1 MYDKKKMALNC
12 EKYVQTPTTLCESKC
27 CTQNAEC
34 ETRAPK
40 ATTTMEFV
48 LARKQLLRPLTVG
61 LLLNNFGF
69 CLRSSDERGA
79 AAVAG
84 IIGLSE
90 GCAHECAKRT
100 PLVRCVKYKMCAI
113 QRQQQAQKQQAFA
126 AAVAVAAA
134 SLADRAAAFSW

>member
-1 MYDKKKMALNC
+1 
-12 EKYVQTPTTLCESKC
+12 
-27 CTQNAEC
+27 
-34 ETRAPK
+34 
-40 ATTTMEFV
+40 MEFV
-48 LARKQLLRPLTVG
+48 LARKHLLRPLTVS

-69 CLRSSDERGA
+69 CLHSSDERGAAA

-113 QRQQQAQKQQAFA
+113 QRRQQQAQKQQAF

-134 SLADRAAAFSW
+134 SLADRAAAFMVALSVDLQA